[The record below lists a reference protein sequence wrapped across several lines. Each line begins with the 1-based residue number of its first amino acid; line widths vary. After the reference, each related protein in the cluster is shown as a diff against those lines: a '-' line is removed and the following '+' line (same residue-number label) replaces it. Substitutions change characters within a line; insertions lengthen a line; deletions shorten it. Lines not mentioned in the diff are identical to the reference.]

1 MIPVLPIKENA
12 KEQAKPKSGTN
23 ISERCSYEEARHHI
37 CIRVMNYAHNQ
48 KWLEKLPHVLWED
61 LAVIFVYRQEEGE
74 ELITAE
80 DLDLWQVD
88 LYELYRGAL
97 IESRSI
103 HPPFFTSMQEFLG
116 LLQEDEEEMG
126 LYILTCK
133 TPFYG
138 SATLFYPGIF
148 RELSEKLG
156 DDLYIIPCSVHEL
169 LLVRKKEVEDPGELI
184 DIIRRVN
191 REDLLPG
198 EILSDSLYEYRSG
211 PDLLRRV

>member
-1 MIPVLPIKENA
+1 MIPLLSAKENA
-12 KEQAKPKSGTN
+12 KTGPEAKTKISG
-23 ISERCSYEEARHHI
+23 RCSYEEARHRI
-37 CIRVMNYAHNQ
+37 CIRVLNYAHNQ
-48 KWLEKLPHVLWED
+48 KELEKLPHVLWED
-61 LAVIFVYRQEEGE
+61 LAVIFVYQQEGSGE
-74 ELITAE
+74 PITAE

-97 IESRSI
+97 IESRNI
-103 HPPFFTSMQEFLG
+103 HPPYFTSMQEFLG
-116 LLQEDEEEMG
+116 LPQEDEEEMG
-126 LYILTCK
+126 MYILTCK
-133 TPFYG
+133 APFYG

-148 RELSEKLG
+148 GELSEKLG

-169 LLVRKKEVEDPGELI
+169 LLLRKKEVEDPGELI

-198 EILSDSLYEYRSG
+198 EVLSDSLYEYRSG